1 MKEFLK
7 KILNGIFPGV
17 PTKTA
22 GWITLAFLIVLIAGI
37 VALCIWAKKTGKKEV
52 EDVNITKEDQQE
64 VTNQTEK
71 VEENTQAEK
80 VEEQPVVEEKA
91 EQTETTKEEPKEEEK
106 EVVMKEEKK
115 TTKQAK
121 VTKTEKT
128 TKAKAV
134 KEEKAEE
141 KPKAKKTETK
151 TAKAKEVKTET
162 LAEKKPAKVKEE
174 KQEEKQVEETEQAEE
189 VKIKNQ
195 KYMVIYDKEKKDWV
209 IKKTGA
215 AKASKRC
222 KTKKEALEFVEK
234 YAENQDL
241 NVSIKKK
248 DGKFQKKY

>member
-1 MKEFLK
+1 MKEFIK
-7 KILNGIFPGV
+7 KILNAIFPGV

-22 GWITLAFLIVLIAGI
+22 GWISLAFLVVLITVI
-37 VALCIWAKKTGKKEV
+37 VVLCIWVKKTEKKDVDKVNIEQEPASQDNITEEKEDEPKV
-52 EDVNITKEDQQE
+52 ENTEDV
-64 VTNQTEK
+64 
-71 VEENTQAEK
+71 
-80 VEEQPVVEEKA
+80 
-91 EQTETTKEEPKEEEK
+91 KEEEPVLENK
-106 EVVMKEEKK
+106 EETEEVPEVQTEDVKEDVDMKEEKAVTKKAK
-115 TTKQAK
+115 TTKVA
-121 VTKTEKT
+121 
-128 TKAKAV
+128 

-141 KPKAKKTETK
+141 KPKTKKAQPKAKEEKTETK
-151 TAKAKEVKTET
+151 VEKKPTKAKKEKVEEKPVEENTEVKTEAT
-162 LAEKKPAKVKEE
+162 
-174 KQEEKQVEETEQAEE
+174 QEE
-189 VKIKNQ
+189 VKVKNQ

>member
-37 VALCIWAKKTGKKEV
+37 VILCIWAKKTSRKEV

-71 VEENTQAEK
+71 VEEQT
-80 VEEQPVVEEKA
+80 VVEEKA
-91 EQTETTKEEPKEEEK
+91 EQTATTKEEPKEEEK

-121 VTKTEKT
+121 ATKTEKT

-151 TAKAKEVKTET
+151 TAKAKEVKSET

>member
-1 MKEFLK
+1 MKEFIK
-7 KILNGIFPGV
+7 KILNAIFPGL

-22 GWITLAFLIVLIAGI
+22 GWISLAFLIVLITAI
-37 VALCIWAKKTGKKEV
+37 VVLCVWIKKSGKKNV
-52 EDVNITKEDQQE
+52 ENVNITKEE
-64 VTNQTEK
+64 P
-71 VEENTQAEK
+71 ENKDA
-80 VEEQPVVEEKA
+80 VVEEEK
-91 EQTETTKEEPKEEEK
+91 TEPVEEEK
-106 EVVMKEEKK
+106 QVETATEKPVMEEKEEVKVKEEQKEEVVMKEEKK

-121 VTKTEKT
+121 QTKAEKVTKTKVEKT
-128 TKAKAV
+128 EEPKTKKTTSKVA
-134 KEEKAEE
+134 KEEK
-141 KPKAKKTETK
+141 T
-151 TAKAKEVKTET
+151 EVK
-162 LAEKKPAKVKEE
+162 AEKKPAKVKEE
-174 KQEEKQVEETEQAEE
+174 KKEEKVEEQPTEVEATTEE
-189 VKIKNQ
+189 VKVKNQ

>member
-22 GWITLAFLIVLIAGI
+22 GWISLAFLIVLIAGI

-80 VEEQPVVEEKA
+80 VEEKA

-121 VTKTEKT
+121 ATKTEKT
-128 TKAKAV
+128 TKTKSV
-134 KEEKAEE
+134 KEEK
-141 KPKAKKTETK
+141 PKTKKTETK
-151 TAKAKEVKTET
+151 KAKVKEAKTKT
-162 LAEKKPAKVKEE
+162 VAEKKPAKVKEE
-174 KQEEKQVEETEQAEE
+174 KQEEKPVEETEQAEE
-189 VKIKNQ
+189 VKVKNQ

>member
-22 GWITLAFLIVLIAGI
+22 GWISLAFLIVLIAGI

-80 VEEQPVVEEKA
+80 VEEKA

-121 VTKTEKT
+121 ATKTEKT
-128 TKAKAV
+128 TKATAV

>member
-37 VALCIWAKKTGKKEV
+37 VILCIWAKKTSKKEV
-52 EDVNITKEDQQE
+52 EDVNISKEDQQE
-64 VTNQTEK
+64 ETNQTEK
-71 VEENTQAEK
+71 VEENTEVEK
-80 VEEQPVVEEKA
+80 VEEPVVEEKA
-91 EQTETTKEEPKEEEK
+91 EQTETTEEEPKEEEK

-121 VTKTEKT
+121 ETKTET
-128 TKAKAV
+128 V
-134 KEEKAEE
+134 
-141 KPKAKKTETK
+141 
-151 TAKAKEVKTET
+151 
-162 LAEKKPAKVKEE
+162 AEKKPAKVKEE
-174 KQEEKQVEETEQAEE
+174 EKPVEETEQAEE
-189 VKIKNQ
+189 VKVKNQ
-195 KYMVIYDKEKKDWV
+195 KYMVVYDKEKKDWV

>member
-37 VALCIWAKKTGKKEV
+37 VILCIWAKKTSRKEV

-71 VEENTQAEK
+71 VEEKQ
-80 VEEQPVVEEKA
+80 VVEEKA

-115 TTKQAK
+115 TTKQEKA
-121 VTKTEKT
+121 TKTEKT
-128 TKAKAV
+128 TKTKSV
-134 KEEKAEE
+134 KEEK
-141 KPKAKKTETK
+141 PKTKNTETK
-151 TAKAKEVKTET
+151 TAKAKEAKTET
-162 LAEKKPAKVKEE
+162 VAEKKPAKVKEE
-174 KQEEKQVEETEQAEE
+174 KQEEKPVEETEQAEE
-189 VKIKNQ
+189 VKVKNQ
-195 KYMVIYDKEKKDWV
+195 KYMVVYDKEKKDWV